1 MDLSEDQKEMMMIHE
16 ALIGDEL
23 GDLDEAAENY
33 LTSKLVQMGAISKDN
48 TVDSKL
54 LVKALMDESV
64 MTHKDVAVQRAA
76 LIILTKFT
84 KEFGKEMKDAKLPE
98 MLKSVRKDAEY
109 SWITLYTMGMN
120 HCHALRGVSMSG
132 TTRYQIIL

>member
-109 SWITLYTMGMN
+109 SSITKRVCSLQTFGGMMPRY
-120 HCHALRGVSMSG
+120 CH
-132 TTRYQIIL
+132 